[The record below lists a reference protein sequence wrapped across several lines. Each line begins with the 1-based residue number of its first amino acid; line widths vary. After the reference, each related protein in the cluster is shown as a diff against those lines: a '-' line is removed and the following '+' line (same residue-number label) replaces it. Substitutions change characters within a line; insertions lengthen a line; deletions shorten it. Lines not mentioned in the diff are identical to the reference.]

1 MSNKNIELKSNDI
14 EEFLRKNPE
23 KLQDL
28 IEKNPNL
35 FSYAMMV
42 SEERIH
48 SGPIPSPETLK
59 GYADIDSSF
68 PKRIFAMAE
77 KQSNHR
83 INLEEKV
90 IKTNI
95 KNERTGMFLGAFISI
110 LTILGGIYL
119 IAIDKDISGF
129 STILIAI
136 AAIVGIFI
144 KNKNS
149 EKEEVSQNNKELQ
162 SKEGH

>member
-1 MSNKNIELKSNDI
+1 MSNRNIEHKSKDI

-23 KLQDL
+23 KLQNL
-28 IEKNPNL
+28 IEENPNVRD
-35 FSYAMMV
+35 FAMMV
-42 SEERIH
+42 SEERFH
-48 SGPIPSPETLK
+48 SGPIPSPDTLK
-59 GYADIDSSF
+59 GYADVDSSF
-68 PKRIFAMAE
+68 PGRIFLMAE

-83 INLEEKV
+83 MDLEKEV
-90 IKTNI
+90 IKSNI

-119 IAIDKDISGF
+119 IAIDKDITGF

-149 EKEEVSQNNKELQ
+149 EKEEVSQNNKDLQ

>member
-1 MSNKNIELKSNDI
+1 MSDRNIELKSKDI

-23 KLQDL
+23 KLQNL
-28 IEKNPNL
+28 IEENPNVRN
-35 FSYAMMV
+35 FAMMV
-42 SEERIH
+42 SEERFH
-48 SGPIPSPETLK
+48 SGPIPSPDTLK
-59 GYADIDSSF
+59 GYADVDSSF
-68 PKRIFAMAE
+68 PDRIFLMAE

-83 INLEEKV
+83 MSLEKEV
-90 IKTNI
+90 IKSNI

-119 IAIDKDISGF
+119 IAIDKDITGF
-129 STILIAI
+129 STILLAI

-149 EKEEVSQNNKELQ
+149 EKEEVSQNNKDLQ